1 MKVINK
7 DKNGNVID
15 DLSKVTLPKELND
28 MFCRIIYDSRKG

>member
-15 DLSKVTLPKELND
+15 DLSRVTIPEDLSD
-28 MFCRIIYDSRKG
+28 MIVRIIYENRK